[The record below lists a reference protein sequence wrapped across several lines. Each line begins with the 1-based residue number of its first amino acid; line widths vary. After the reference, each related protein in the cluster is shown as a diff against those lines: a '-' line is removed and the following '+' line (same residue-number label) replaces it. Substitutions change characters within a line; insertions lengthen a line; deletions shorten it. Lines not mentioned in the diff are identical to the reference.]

1 MNNKELIEVIN
12 DEDAPKFS
20 SDNLPAL
27 QRDKSKNPAYVYL
40 ASLSP
45 GSQINM
51 RSILGRT
58 AKFFGY
64 ANIDVCPWELINASA
79 FVALKNF
86 LLTKNAAPATVNLY
100 LSALRGVVR
109 AAWRMELI
117 SDHQR
122 AVLDDIPGARGSRVL
137 KGRALTALESHAL
150 LELCIKENTAK
161 GVRDAA
167 IIGMGIGFGLRRAEI
182 AGVLTKNINLS
193 SQIVSVI
200 GKGNKEREVTGSDIV
215 WQRIQCWKDIRG
227 EEGSEYFFCQI
238 DKHGHL
244 LKNRPLLPHGVFTML
259 RKRAVQAGIQSFTPH
274 DLRRT
279 FATRMLEIGA
289 DIAIVKEA
297 MGHSSVQTT
306 MRYDKRGIEK
316 IRQFSRAVYI

>member
-1 MNNKELIEVIN
+1 MENRELIELVN
-12 DEDAPKFS
+12 DDEKGDFPS
-20 SDNLPAL
+20 SNLPAVL
-27 QRDKSKNPAYVYL
+27 RDKSKNPAYVYL

-45 GSQINM
+45 GSQKNM
-51 RSILGRT
+51 RAILGRI

-64 ANIDVCPWELINASA
+64 PNIDVCPWEFLNAQA
-79 FVALKNF
+79 FVAVKNF
-86 LLTKNAAPATVNLY
+86 LLSKNASPATVNLY

-109 AAWRMELI
+109 SAWRMELI
-117 SDHQR
+117 TDHQR
-122 AVLDDIPGARGSRVL
+122 AVIEDIPGARGSRVL

-150 LELCIKENTAK
+150 LDLCIRENTAI
-161 GVRDAA
+161 GIRDAA

-182 AGVLTKNINLS
+182 AGVLTKNIDFS

-227 EEGSEYFFCQI
+227 EEGSERFFCRI
-238 DKHGHL
+238 DKHGNL
-244 LKNRPLLPHGVFTML
+244 LKDQPIKSEGVFFML
-259 RKRAVQAGIQSFTPH
+259 QKRAKQAGIESFTPH